1 MQSRSSG
8 GDTEIYLRD
17 IRKFT
22 PLSKEDE
29 ADVIADAQSG
39 NRRALDRLITANLR
53 FVVRIAREY
62 SGRGLPLSDLIAEG
76 NLGLIRATR
85 TFDLARGHKFITYAV
100 WWIRQ
105 AILSALNKYFH
116 PVVFP
121 VNQIDDLDVI
131 NRTKNALS
139 QSLGRLPDLGELV
152 EKTGMPLRRL
162 RRALEANRSPL
173 SLDSPT
179 HEGSSGVYADT
190 LPARDS
196 RPDEQFEDARIK
208 KLLKECL
215 NRLPRREARILS
227 LYFGLDSDKPEPLE
241 RIGKRLQISRER
253 VRQLKDRALNRL
265 RLNFVQENMISQ
277 TE

>member
-1 MQSRSSG
+1 MNARSSDG
-8 GDTEIYLRD
+8 NADIYLRD
-17 IRKFT
+17 IRKFA

-29 ADVIADAQSG
+29 ADVIADAQKG

-53 FVVRIAREY
+53 FVVRVAREY

-105 AILSALNKYFH
+105 AILSALNRCVH

-131 NRTKNALS
+131 NRAKNALS

-162 RRALEANRSPL
+162 RRALEANRTTV
-173 SLDSPT
+173 SLDSPM
-179 HEGSSGVYADT
+179 HDGSSGVYADT
-190 LPARDS
+190 LPAQES
-196 RPDEQFEDARIK
+196 GPDEQFEDARIK
-208 KLLKECL
+208 KLLKVCL
-215 NRLPRREARILS
+215 NRLSRREARILS

-253 VRQLKDRALNRL
+253 VRQLKDRALGRL
-265 RLNFVQENMISQ
+265 RLNFVQENMIS
-277 TE
+277 

>member
-1 MQSRSSG
+1 MQSKCLD
-8 GDTEIYLRD
+8 GDTNIYLRD

-29 ADVIADAQSG
+29 AGVIADAQKG
-39 NRRALDRLITANLR
+39 NRKALDRLITANLR

-62 SGRGLPLSDLIAEG
+62 SGRGLPLADLIAEG
-76 NLGLIRATR
+76 NVGLIRATR

-105 AILSALNKYFH
+105 GILSALNRYAH

-121 VNQIDDLDVI
+121 VNRIDDLDVI
-131 NRTKNALS
+131 NRAKNALS
-139 QSLGRLPDLGELV
+139 QSLGRIPDLGELV

-162 RRALEANRSPL
+162 RRALEAKRTTV

-179 HEGSSGVYADT
+179 HDGSSGVYADT
-190 LPARDS
+190 LPSRES

-265 RLNFVQENMISQ
+265 RLSFVRKNLIS
-277 TE
+277 

>member
-1 MQSRSSG
+1 MQSSG
-8 GDTEIYLRD
+8 LDGDTNIYLRD

-22 PLSKEDE
+22 PLSREDE
-29 ADVIADAQSG
+29 AGVIADAQKG
-39 NRRALDRLITANLR
+39 NRRALNRLITANLR
-53 FVVRIAREY
+53 FVVRVAREY

-105 AILSALNKYFH
+105 AILSALNRYAH

-121 VNQIDDLDVI
+121 VNRIDDLDAI
-131 NRTKNALS
+131 NRSKNALS

-162 RRALEANRSPL
+162 RRALEANRTTV
-173 SLDSPT
+173 SLDSHT
-179 HEGSSGVYADT
+179 HDGSSAVYADA
-190 LPARDS
+190 LPAQAS

-208 KLLKECL
+208 TLLKECV
-215 NRLPRREARILS
+215 NRLPRREGRILS
-227 LYFGLDSDKPEPLE
+227 RYFGLNSDRPEPLE

-265 RLNFVQENMISQ
+265 RLNFAQKTLIS
-277 TE
+277 

>member
-1 MQSRSSG
+1 MQSSG
-8 GDTEIYLRD
+8 LDGDTNIYLRD

-22 PLSKEDE
+22 PLSREDE
-29 ADVIADAQSG
+29 AGVIADAQKG
-39 NRRALDRLITANLR
+39 NRRALNRLITANLR
-53 FVVRIAREY
+53 FVVRVAREY

-105 AILSALNKYFH
+105 AILSALNRYAH

-121 VNQIDDLDVI
+121 VNRIDDLDAI
-131 NRTKNALS
+131 NRSKNALS

-162 RRALEANRSPL
+162 RRALEANRTTV
-173 SLDSPT
+173 SLDSHT
-179 HEGSSGVYADT
+179 HDGSSAVYADA
-190 LPARDS
+190 LPAQAS

-215 NRLPRREARILS
+215 NRLPRREGRILS
-227 LYFGLDSDKPEPLE
+227 LYFGLNSDRPEPLE

-265 RLNFVQENMISQ
+265 RLNFAQKTLIS
-277 TE
+277 

>member
-1 MQSRSSG
+1 MQSSG
-8 GDTEIYLRD
+8 LDGDTNIYLRD

-22 PLSKEDE
+22 PLSREDE
-29 ADVIADAQSG
+29 AGVIADAQKG
-39 NRRALDRLITANLR
+39 NRRALNRLITANLR
-53 FVVRIAREY
+53 FVVRVAREY

-105 AILSALNKYFH
+105 AILSALNRYAH

-121 VNQIDDLDVI
+121 VNRIDDLDAI
-131 NRTKNALS
+131 NRSKNALS

-162 RRALEANRSPL
+162 RRALEANRTTV
-173 SLDSPT
+173 SLDSHT
-179 HEGSSGVYADT
+179 HDGSSAVYADA
-190 LPARDS
+190 LPAQAS

-227 LYFGLDSDKPEPLE
+227 LYFGLNSDRPEPLE

-265 RLNFVQENMISQ
+265 RLNFAQKTLIS
-277 TE
+277 

>member
-1 MQSRSSG
+1 MNARSSDG
-8 GDTEIYLRD
+8 NADIYLRD
-17 IRKFT
+17 IRKFA

-29 ADVIADAQSG
+29 ADVIVDAQKG

-85 TFDLARGHKFITYAV
+85 TFDLTRGHKFITYAV

-105 AILSALNKYFH
+105 AILSALNRCVH

-131 NRTKNALS
+131 NRAKNALS

-162 RRALEANRSPL
+162 RRALEANRTTV

-179 HEGSSGVYADT
+179 HDGSSGVYADT
-190 LPARDS
+190 LPAQES

-208 KLLKECL
+208 KLLKESL
-215 NRLPRREARILS
+215 NRLPQREARILS
-227 LYFGLDSDKPEPLE
+227 LYFGLASDKPEPLE

-253 VRQLKDRALNRL
+253 VRQLKDRALGRL
-265 RLNFVQENMISQ
+265 RLNFVQENMIS
-277 TE
+277 

>member
-1 MQSRSSG
+1 MNAKSLDG
-8 GDTEIYLRD
+8 NADIYLRD

-29 ADVIADAQSG
+29 ADVITDAQKG

-105 AILSALNKYFH
+105 AILSALNRCVH

-131 NRTKNALS
+131 KRAKNALS
-139 QSLGRLPDLGELV
+139 QSLGRLPDLDG
-152 EKTGMPLRRL
+152 TG
-162 RRALEANRSPL
+162 
-173 SLDSPT
+173 
-179 HEGSSGVYADT
+179 
-190 LPARDS
+190 
-196 RPDEQFEDARIK
+196 
-208 KLLKECL
+208 
-215 NRLPRREARILS
+215 
-227 LYFGLDSDKPEPLE
+227 
-241 RIGKRLQISRER
+241 
-253 VRQLKDRALNRL
+253 
-265 RLNFVQENMISQ
+265 
-277 TE
+277 

>member
-1 MQSRSSG
+1 MHSKCLD
-8 GDTEIYLRD
+8 GDANIYLRD

-22 PLSKEDE
+22 QMSKEDE
-29 ADVIADAQSG
+29 AGVIADAQKG
-39 NRRALDRLITANLR
+39 NRKALDRLITANLR
-53 FVVRIAREY
+53 FVVRIARKY
-62 SGRGLPLSDLIAEG
+62 SGRGLPLADLIAEG
-76 NLGLIRATR
+76 NLGLIRAIR

-105 AILSALNKYFH
+105 AILSALNRYAH

-131 NRTKNALS
+131 NRAKNALS
-139 QSLGRLPDLGELV
+139 QSLGRIPNLGELV

-162 RRALEANRSPL
+162 RRALEANRTTV
-173 SLDSPT
+173 SLYSPT

-190 LPARDS
+190 LPAKDAC
-196 RPDEQFEDARIK
+196 PDEQFDDARIK

-215 NRLPRREARILS
+215 NRLPRREARILN
-227 LYFGLDSDKPEPLE
+227 LYFGLGTDKPEPLE

-253 VRQLKDRALNRL
+253 VRQLKDRALGRL
-265 RLNFVQENMISQ
+265 RLSFVREDLIS
-277 TE
+277 

>member
-1 MQSRSSG
+1 MKAKISDS
-8 GDTEIYLRD
+8 DADIYLRD
-17 IRKFT
+17 IRKFA

-29 ADVIADAQSG
+29 ADVIADAQRG

-105 AILSALNKYFH
+105 AILSALNRCVH

-131 NRTKNALS
+131 NRAKNALS
-139 QSLGRLPDLGELV
+139 QSLGRIPDLGELV

-162 RRALEANRSPL
+162 RRALEANRTTV

-179 HEGSSGVYADT
+179 HDGSTGVYADT
-190 LPARDS
+190 LPAQDA
-196 RPDEQFEDARIK
+196 RPDEKFEDARIK
-208 KLLKECL
+208 KLLRECL
-215 NRLPRREARILS
+215 NRLPQREARILS

-253 VRQLKDRALNRL
+253 VRQLKDRALGRL
-265 RLNFVQENMISQ
+265 RLNFVQENMIS
-277 TE
+277 